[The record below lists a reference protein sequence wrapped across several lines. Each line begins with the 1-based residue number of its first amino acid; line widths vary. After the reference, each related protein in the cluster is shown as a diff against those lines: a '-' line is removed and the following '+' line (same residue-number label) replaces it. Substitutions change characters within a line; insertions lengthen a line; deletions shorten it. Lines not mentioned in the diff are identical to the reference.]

1 METTHAILFAHKS
14 ATRVEMKI
22 NTVQSNC
29 PLKVW
34 MNVTDAILST
44 VHLLLVKLK
53 VASVLSRQ
61 FVTIGVELGEGHCKV
76 QKQVG
81 VFSKLQSIDKLCFTY
96 CEVLCC
102 KDIKDKTLINMK

>member
-1 METTHAILFAHKS
+1 MKNMIEQKGNSLHNPSFINSWQNIRADVENVETTHAILFAHKS
-14 ATRVEMKI
+14 ATRVEKKM

-53 VASVLSRQ
+53 VASVLS
-61 FVTIGVELGEGHCKV
+61 
-76 QKQVG
+76 QV
-81 VFSKLQSIDKLCFTY
+81 SL
-96 CEVLCC
+96 
-102 KDIKDKTLINMK
+102 